1 VLVSSYDYRLVALSV
16 LIAILASYAA
26 LDLAGRV
33 TFARGR
39 ARLLWLSGG
48 ASAMG
53 LGIWSMHY
61 IGMLAFQLP
70 IQVRYDWPT
79 VLVSLLAAIFASA
92 VALFVV
98 SRQRMGLFRAFVGS
112 IVMGS
117 GIAAMHYIGM
127 AAMRL
132 QAMCVYSP
140 TLLTLSVILAI
151 VIGFVAL
158 WLAFHFRD
166 QSHMWGLKA
175 ISAVMMGAAIPV
187 MHYTGMAAASFV
199 PSSMAHQ
206 DLSHAVSIS
215 SLGITGIVLGT
226 SLVLVFVFLTSRA
239 DRHISLQALQL
250 KSSEQRYRQI
260 VETALDA
267 FIGMD
272 SRGLVADWNAQ
283 AAATFGWSRADVI
296 GKDLSQIIIPERY
309 RETYRQGLQQLVTGE
324 GAVGNMRREITALHR
339 DGGEFPAE
347 LTISALHTGE
357 THLFAAFVR
366 DITARQ
372 LSERELIVAKEAA
385 EAGSRAK
392 SEFLANI
399 SHEIRT
405 PLNGVIG
412 MTGLALDTDLTLTQR
427 DYLEIVKSSADAL
440 LVVLSDMLDFSKIEA
455 GRIELAARDFNLRE
469 SLELTMKSLAAGA
482 DEKGLE
488 LLCDIGPGVPDALR
502 GDANRLRQVVV
513 NLVGNAIKFTHA
525 GEVAVTVQVDAEDG
539 DDRVL
544 HFAGS
549 DTGIG
554 IAPDKREWIFQPF
567 AQEDASST
575 REYGGTGLGLT
586 ISTRIVT
593 MMGGKI
599 WVDSDTGKGTAFHF
613 TVRLTIADSQAAA
626 AGAAVP
632 PDTLRGV
639 RVLVVD
645 DNRTSRRILN
655 GMLKRW
661 EMRPTSVAD
670 GEAAL
675 VQLALAREAGAP
687 YGLIVIDAGMPAMNG
702 FALVEAMCQR
712 PDSSTPTLMML
723 TSANHR
729 RDVARCRDLGGVANV
744 SKPIR
749 QGELHEAIARVLSPA
764 LVRV

>member
-39 ARLLWLSGG
+39 SRLMWLGGG
-48 ASAMG
+48 AIAMG

-61 IGMLAFQLP
+61 IGMLAFRLP
-70 IQVRYDWPT
+70 VQVQYDWPT

-92 VALFVV
+92 AALFVV
-98 SRQRMGLFRAFVGS
+98 SRQRMGLFRAFIGS

-132 QAMCVYSP
+132 PAMCVYSP
-140 TLLTLSVILAI
+140 GLLTVSVILAI

-166 QSHMWGLKA
+166 RSHMWGLKA
-175 ISAVMMGAAIPV
+175 ISAVVMGAAIPV
-187 MHYTGMAAASFV
+187 MHYTGMAAASFM
-199 PSSMAHQ
+199 PAAMDQ
-206 DLSHAVSIS
+206 DLSNAVSIS

-226 SLVLVFVFLTSRA
+226 SLVLGFVLITSRA

-272 SRGLVADWNAQ
+272 SAGLIADWNAQ
-283 AAATFGWSRADVI
+283 AAATFGWSSAEVMGR
-296 GKDLSQIIIPERY
+296 DLSQIIIPERY
-309 RETYRQGLQQLVTGE
+309 RANYQHELQKLVTG
-324 GAVGNMRREITALHR
+324 VGSVVNMRREIAALHR

-347 LTISALHTGE
+347 LTISAIHTDE
-357 THLFAAFVR
+357 TYRFAAFAR

-372 LSERELIVAKEAA
+372 QSERELIVAKDAA
-385 EAGSRAK
+385 EAASRAK

-412 MTGLALDTDLTLTQR
+412 MTSLALDTDLTLTQR
-427 DYLEIVKSSADAL
+427 DYLETVRSSADAL
-440 LVVLSDMLDFSKIEA
+440 LVVLTDMLDFSKIEA
-455 GRIELAARDFNLRE
+455 RRVELVARDFNLRE
-469 SLELTMKSLAAGA
+469 AVELTMKSLAAGA

-488 LLCDIGPGVPDALR
+488 LLFEIAPGVPDVLR
-502 GDANRLRQVVV
+502 GDGNRLRQVVV

-525 GEVAVTVQVDAEDG
+525 GEVMVMVQVDTEEG

-544 HFAGS
+544 HFAVS

-575 REYGGTGLGLT
+575 RAYGGTGLGLT

-599 WVDSDTGKGTAFHF
+599 WVDSETGRGTTFHF
-613 TVRLTIADSQAAA
+613 TVRLTIADPRAVAV
-626 AGAAVP
+626 GAAVMP
-632 PDTLRGV
+632 EPLRGA
-639 RVLVVD
+639 RALVVD
-645 DNRTSRRILN
+645 DNRSSRRILN
-655 GMLKRW
+655 AMLKRW
-661 EMRPTSVAD
+661 EMKSTSVAD
-670 GEAAL
+670 GAAAL
-675 VQLALAREAGAP
+675 AQLAMAGEAGTP
-687 YGLIVIDAGMPAMNG
+687 YDLILIDEQMPGMNG
-702 FALVEAMCQR
+702 FALVEAMRRQPAC
-712 PDSSTPTLMML
+712 SVATIMML
-723 TSANHR
+723 TLANYR
-729 RDVARCRDLGGVANV
+729 SDVARCRDLGIAVYV
-744 SKPIR
+744 PKPIR
-749 QGELHEAIARVLSPA
+749 MGELRDAIARLLVPA
-764 LVRV
+764 SVRA

>member
-1 VLVSSYDYRLVALSV
+1 VLASSYDYRLVALSV

-48 ASAMG
+48 ATAMG

-61 IGMLAFQLP
+61 IGMLAFRLP
-70 IQVRYDWPT
+70 VPVQYDWPT
-79 VLVSLLAAIFASA
+79 VVVSLLAAIFASA

-98 SRQRMGLFRAFVGS
+98 SRERMGLFRALVGS

-132 QAMCVYSP
+132 PAMCIYSP
-140 TLLTLSVILAI
+140 ALLTLSVVLAI

-166 QSHMWGLKA
+166 RSHMWGLKA
-175 ISAVMMGAAIPV
+175 TSALVMGAAIPV

-199 PSSMAHQ
+199 PASMAHQ
-206 DLSHAVSIS
+206 DLSNAVSIS

-226 SLVLVFVFLTSRA
+226 SLVLGFVFITSRS
-239 DRHISLQALQL
+239 DRHISSQALQL
-250 KSSEQRYRQI
+250 KSSEQRYRLI

-267 FIGMD
+267 FVGMNSD
-272 SRGLVADWNAQ
+272 GLVADWNAQ
-283 AAATFGWSRADVI
+283 AAATFGWPAADVI
-296 GKDLSQIIIPERY
+296 GKDLSALIIPERY
-309 RETYRQGLQQLVTGE
+309 RETYRQELRELVTGE
-324 GAVGNMRREITALHR
+324 GPVVNMRREITALHR

-347 LTISALHTGE
+347 LTISAIHTGE

-366 DITARQ
+366 DITARR
-372 LSERELIVAKEAA
+372 LSEHELIVAKDAA
-385 EAGSRAK
+385 EAASRAK
-392 SEFLANI
+392 SEFLANV

-412 MTGLALDTDLTLTQR
+412 MTGLALDTDLTLLQR
-427 DYLEIVKSSADAL
+427 DYLDTVKSSADSL
-440 LVVLSDMLDFSKIEA
+440 LVVLTDMLDFSKIEA
-455 GRIELAARDFNLRE
+455 GRIELVRRDFNLRE
-469 SLELTMKSLAAGA
+469 TLELTLKPLAAAA
-482 DEKGLE
+482 DEKGVE
-488 LLCDIGPGVPDALR
+488 LLFETAVGIPDLLR

-525 GEVAVTVQVDAEDG
+525 GEVAVAVRIDAEDG

-544 HFAGS
+544 HFAVS

-575 REYGGTGLGLT
+575 RKYGGTGLGLT

-593 MMGGKI
+593 MMGGTI
-599 WVDSDTGKGTAFHF
+599 WVDSETGRGSTFHF
-613 TVRLTIADSQAAA
+613 TVRLSVADPPAMAAAA
-626 AGAAVP
+626 AGA

-639 RVLVVD
+639 RALVVD
-645 DNRTSRRILN
+645 DNRSSRRILN
-655 GMLKRW
+655 DLLKRW
-661 EMRPTSVAD
+661 GIKPTSVAD
-670 GEAAL
+670 GET
-675 VQLALAREAGAP
+675 ALAQLSQARDAGAP
-687 YGLIVIDAGMPAMNG
+687 YELIVIDEHMPAMNG
-702 FALVEAMCQR
+702 FALVDAMRQR
-712 PDSSTPTLMML
+712 PGSVAPVVMML
-723 TSANHR
+723 TSVNLR
-729 RDVARCRDLGGVANV
+729 RDVARCRELGIAAHL
-744 SKPIR
+744 SKPLR
-749 QGELHEAIARVLSPA
+749 LGELHEAIARALSSTLMPT
-764 LVRV
+764 